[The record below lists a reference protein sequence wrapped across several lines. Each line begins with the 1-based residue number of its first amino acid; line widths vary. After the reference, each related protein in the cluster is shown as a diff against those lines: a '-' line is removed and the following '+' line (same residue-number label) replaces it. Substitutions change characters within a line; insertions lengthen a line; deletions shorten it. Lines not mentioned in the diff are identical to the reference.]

1 MIWLLLILY
10 VSPQGELDVKHIN
23 TFGSKDSCV
32 QEGNRISQFQ
42 PPEGMKIHCMGTSK
56 TKGMMI

>member
-10 VSPQGELDVKHIN
+10 VSPQGELDVKHLN
-23 TFGSKDSCV
+23 TYGSKQSCM
-32 QEGNRISQFQ
+32 QEGNRISKLN
-42 PPEGMKIHCMGTSK
+42 PPQGTKIHCMSTHK